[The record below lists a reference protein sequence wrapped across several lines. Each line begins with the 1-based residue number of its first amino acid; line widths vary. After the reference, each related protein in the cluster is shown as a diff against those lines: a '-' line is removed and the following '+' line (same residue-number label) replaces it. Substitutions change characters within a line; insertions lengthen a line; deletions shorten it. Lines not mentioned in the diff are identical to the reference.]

1 LSAAAVAAPPVLAL
15 VIVLEEPDEVLV
27 AELETSDVADVED
40 AADVAALAAA
50 EPEPAV
56 AV

>member
-1 LSAAAVAAPPVLAL
+1 MSAAAVAAPPALAL

-27 AELETSDVADVED
+27 AELEASDVADVED

>member
-27 AELETSDVADVED
+27 AELEASDVADVED

>member
-1 LSAAAVAAPPVLAL
+1 LSAAAVAAPPALAL

-27 AELETSDVADVED
+27 AELEASDVADVED

>member
-1 LSAAAVAAPPVLAL
+1 LSAAAVAAPPALAL

-27 AELETSDVADVED
+27 AELEASDVADVED
-40 AADVAALAAA
+40 AVDVAALAAA

>member
-1 LSAAAVAAPPVLAL
+1 MSAAAVAAPPVLAL

-27 AELETSDVADVED
+27 AELEASDVADVED
-40 AADVAALAAA
+40 AVDVAALAAA